1 MTVQLVL
8 TLLVTALV
16 FVAMASDRVLPHRAA
31 LAGAAVLLLS
41 GVLDGPRLLDVI
53 GSPGLIII
61 SGMMLV
67 AAALEHTGLIDRFVR
82 RLKAQVGRHPR
93 RAWLH
98 LYAGVLLGSAV
109 MANTPMV
116 VLAAPAVVALARQS
130 AMSVKPVLLPIVFLS
145 SLGGCLT
152 LIGSSVNLIASE
164 SLLQAGLRGFGLFEF
179 SLLGLLCAGAG
190 VAFLALF
197 GPRLLPVGTPPS
209 TQLHEPQRQLLGEYP
224 IGLGDAMVGRSALE
238 FSQMHAGVSVLD
250 CRRETD
256 ADEGKNGSAGRISLI
271 ADLRLRAGDR
281 LLLEAPAR
289 WWIEQ
294 ASLRST
300 GLADSQIDVEVWV
313 PPQSR
318 WLGLPLAGLR
328 LDRIH
333 GIELLGFAAAHGRAS
348 WAGHRLQVGDR
359 LLLRGPRAEL
369 ERLLA
374 SEAALGPLQV
384 ERAGHATH
392 RQWVAWLAVLA
403 AALPMLGWL
412 SLPQASVLSA
422 LIVVLGGAI
431 SKTQPLNR
439 PSMRTLG
446 LVFGMLAIGEAL
458 VASGAVELL
467 AIALQSSAERVE
479 PWVLLG
485 LTLLV
490 ATLVTEVLTN
500 SAAVA
505 LLASAV
511 IPLCLYLGLDPRP
524 FVVAVLFGASA
535 SFASPLAYQTNAYV
549 YQIGGYRFVDF
560 LRVGVPLKLIVC
572 ALCWYTIPRLWPL
585 QGVG

>member
-1 MTVQLVL
+1 MSAALVL
-8 TLLVTALV
+8 SLLVAALV
-16 FVAMASDRVLPHRAA
+16 FAAMASDRVAPHRAA

-41 GVLDGPRLLDVI
+41 GALDGPGLMGVI

-61 SGMMLV
+61 TGMMLV

-82 RLKAQVGRHPR
+82 RLKAQVGRQPR
-93 RAWLH
+93 RAWVH

-109 MANTPMV
+109 LANTPMV

-130 AMSVKPVLLPIVFLS
+130 GISVKPVLLPIVFLA
-145 SLGGCLT
+145 SLGGCLS
-152 LIGSSVNLIASE
+152 LVGSSVNLIASE
-164 SLLQAGLRGFGLFEF
+164 SLLQAGLGGFGLFEF
-179 SLLGLLCAGAG
+179 SLLGLLCAAGG

-197 GPRLLPVGTPPS
+197 GPRLMPVGDAPS
-209 TQLHEPQRQLLGEYP
+209 AQLYEPDRLMLGEHA
-224 IGLGDAMVGRSALE
+224 IAVGDPLVGTAALE
-238 FSQMHAGVSVLD
+238 FLQRHAGVSILD
-250 CRRETD
+250 CRRD
-256 ADEGKNGSAGRISLI
+256 ADTQSAADEPGRISLI

-294 ASLRST
+294 ADLRQVDR
-300 GLADSQIDVEVWV
+300 AAAPIDVEVWV

-333 GIELLGFAAAHGRAS
+333 GVEVLGLASAQGRAH
-348 WAGHRLQVGDR
+348 WAKHRVQIGDR
-359 LLLRGPRAEL
+359 LLLRGARTEL

-392 RQWVAWLAVLA
+392 RQWVAWLALGA
-403 AALPMLGWL
+403 AALPAIGWL
-412 SLPQASVLSA
+412 SLPQAAVLAA
-422 LIVVLGGAI
+422 LIVMLGGAI
-431 SKTQPLNR
+431 SRSQPLNR
-439 PSMRTLG
+439 PSLRTLG

-458 VASGAVELL
+458 VGSGAVGLL
-467 AIALQSSAERVE
+467 ADALEGSAGQVE
-479 PWVLLG
+479 PWLLLG
-485 LTLLV
+485 LTLLI
-490 ATLVTEVLTN
+490 ATLATEVLTN
-500 SAAVA
+500 GAAVA
-505 LLASAV
+505 LLAPVV
-511 IPLCLYLGLDPRP
+511 IPLCLHLGLDPRP

-535 SFASPLAYQTNAYV
+535 SFASPLAYQTNTYV
-549 YQIGGYRFVDF
+549 HQIGGYRFADF

-572 ALCWYTIPRLWPL
+572 LLCWYAIPRMWPL
-585 QGVG
+585 QAAA